1 MWEEVVK
8 MKKDYTEAQELRDKG
23 LTLVEIS
30 KRTGINRDSIS
41 RNTVKRIKKKA
52 KAPKEG
58 NQDKLGKGV
67 AKVHRNQ
74 RVYTTLDNRDEG
86 KRKVVINKNTY
97 IYTSKNIPDDI
108 IIENFKKKY
117 GIF

>member
-1 MWEEVVK
+1 MRK
-8 MKKDYTEAQELRDKG
+8 LDYTEAQRLRDKG
-23 LTLVEIS
+23 LTLVEIAR
-30 KRTGINRDSIS
+30 RTGINRDTIS

-74 RVYTTLDNRDEG
+74 RVYANLENRDEG
-86 KRKVVINKNTY
+86 TRKIRVNRNTW
-97 IYTSKNIPDDI
+97 IYTDAPTDEEA
-108 IIENFKKKY
+108 IERYNRRH
-117 GIF
+117 GLV

>member
-1 MWEEVVK
+1 MRK
-8 MKKDYTEAQELRDKG
+8 LDYTEAQRLRDKG
-23 LTLVEIS
+23 LTLVEIAR
-30 KRTGINRDSIS
+30 RTGINRDTIS

-74 RVYTTLDNRDEG
+74 RVYTTLENRDAG
-86 KRKVVINKNTY
+86 ARKVRVNNNTW
-97 IYTSKNIPDDI
+97 IYTRCETDEEAIR
-108 IIENFKKKY
+108 KY
-117 GIF
+117 NERHGVV

>member
-1 MWEEVVK
+1 
-8 MKKDYTEAQELRDKG
+8 MKKDYTEAQALRDKG
-23 LTLVEIS
+23 LTLVEIA

-41 RNTVKRIKKKA
+41 RNTVKRIKKKG

-74 RVYTTLDNRDEG
+74 RVYAALENRDEG
-86 KRKVVINKNTY
+86 KRKIRVNRNTW
-97 IYTSKNIPDDI
+97 IYTKASTDEEAIR
-108 IIENFKKKY
+108 KY
-117 GIF
+117 NERHGE

>member
-1 MWEEVVK
+1 MA
-8 MKKDYTEAQELRDKG
+8 KKDYTEAQALRDKG

-41 RNTVKRIKKKA
+41 KNTVKRTRKKA

-58 NQDKLGKGV
+58 NQDKLGKGL

-74 RVYTTLDNRDEG
+74 RVYATLENRDEG
-86 KRKVVINKNTY
+86 ARKLKVNANTW
-97 IYTSKNIPDDI
+97 IYTRCATDEEAI
-108 IIENFKKKY
+108 KKFNERH
-117 GIF
+117 GA

>member
-1 MWEEVVK
+1 
-8 MKKDYTEAQELRDKG
+8 MKKDYTEAQALRDKG

-41 RNTVKRIKKKA
+41 RNTVKRIKKKG

-58 NQDKLGKGV
+58 NQDKLGKGL

-74 RVYTTLDNRDEG
+74 RVYTTLEGRDEG
-86 KRKVVINKNTY
+86 TRKVKINANTW
-97 IYTSKNIPDDI
+97 IYTKAATDEEAIQKFN
-108 IIENFKKKY
+108 ERH
-117 GIF
+117 GV